1 MNKKLV
7 VVGLA
12 LIALGFGS
20 LLFAG
25 VLSFLGVRLFGFALR
40 FWPLLVMA
48 AGLAFVVPPL
58 RTKDQRGLGGLFI
71 PGVPLLVTGSIL
83 LLASVFGVWGIW
95 SWLWPME
102 LLALAIGFLAAALYM
117 REVGLVIPATIIGVN
132 GVLFQFCAITGL
144 WGWWSV
150 LWTAEPMAIGLG
162 LLIMGLVQHSR
173 TLTRVGIG
181 WCAAAVACFLLMVT
195 ILAGGG
201 LLRLFPPALLIL
213 AGMVAVGWGLLQR
226 RTSAR
231 AALE

>member
-25 VLSFLGVRLFGFALR
+25 VLSFLGVKLFGFALR

-58 RTKDQRGLGGLFI
+58 RTKGQRGLGGLFI

-83 LLASVFGVWGIW
+83 LLASVFGAWGIW

-144 WGWWSV
+144 WSWWSV
-150 LWTAEPMAIGLG
+150 LWTAEPASIGLG